1 VSVTADITAKNITV
15 SADITAKNVTA
26 SGHITAADVI
36 LSGADCAEEFDI
48 ANARELEPG
57 TVVVF
62 NREGAI
68 TQSILPYNKRVAE
81 VISGAGSYRPGVVLG
96 RFIQRREGACCPAGQ
111 SLLQGRCLL
120 FTNRNWRYVDYIA
133 HFRFRHESVRSGD
146 GIRSRH
152 RKGSCRAGS
161 WMRLDTD
168 PCDVA
173 MTKCRPQERA
183 TTRSRKILNK
193 GQIAI

>member
-1 VSVTADITAKNITV
+1 VSVTADITAKNVTV

-96 RFIQRREGACCPAGQ
+96 RSGSSSEGKAPVALLGRVYCKVDASYSPIEIGDMLTTWPTSGFAMKASDPAMAFGAVIGKA
-111 SLLQGRCLL
+111 LAGLDRGCGLIPILVTLQ
-120 FTNRNWRYVDYIA
+120 
-133 HFRFRHESVRSGD
+133 
-146 GIRSRH
+146 
-152 RKGSCRAGS
+152 
-161 WMRLDTD
+161 
-168 PCDVA
+168 
-173 MTKCRPQERA
+173 
-183 TTRSRKILNK
+183 
-193 GQIAI
+193 